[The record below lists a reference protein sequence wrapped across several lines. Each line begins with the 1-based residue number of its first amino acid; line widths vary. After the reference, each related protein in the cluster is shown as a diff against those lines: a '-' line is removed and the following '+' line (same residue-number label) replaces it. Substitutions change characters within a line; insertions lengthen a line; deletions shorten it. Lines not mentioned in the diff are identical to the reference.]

1 MNNTLPIY
9 LVYGLEDFDLTLMD
23 ETRTNYH
30 TVINQCFQEAHKR
43 FKYISLGYGDI
54 PKSFNSKLKNQS
66 IQDLHFND
74 LSKIEFFLQQEI
86 RNHFPVWASNFLNNK
101 LFKKLSSKYKPI
113 VISILPSQM
122 YLKTFV
128 RKKKSGLYFPFV
140 FEYKV
145 CKLIKLKY
153 PFKVINEISSIKE
166 TFNQIFNVLYSLD
179 YGTRIE
185 CDMYDG
191 IFYNLWNSKKSPL
204 LLSEY
209 LKWLNE
215 PEQKPD
221 PWDKFMNSSEDL
233 V

>member
-9 LVYGLEDFDLTLMD
+9 FVYGLEDFDITLSD
-23 ETRTNYH
+23 GTRTNYH
-30 TVINQCFQEAHKR
+30 SIINQCFQEAHKR
-43 FKYISLGYGDI
+43 FKYISIGYGNI
-54 PKSFNSKLKNQS
+54 PKTFSSKIKHQS
-66 IQDLHFND
+66 TQDIHFKD
-74 LSKIEFFLQQEI
+74 LSKIDMFLKQEI
-86 RNHFPVWASNFLNNK
+86 SEHFPIWASNFLNNR

-122 YLKTFV
+122 YLKSFV
-128 RKKKSGLYFPFV
+128 RKKNRAFYFPFV

-153 PFKVINEISSIKE
+153 PFKVINQISAIKE
-166 TFNQIFNVLYSLD
+166 TFNQILNVLYSLD
-179 YGTRIE
+179 YGTSIE

-209 LKWLNE
+209 LKWINE

-221 PWDKFMNSSEDL
+221 PWDEIMNSSEDI